1 MQFGS
6 CGKQD
11 CISYVPI
18 AARPGAH
25 HQWVFRPMEA
35 APAQL
40 SWNSQVCQL
49 KSSGLAGKKKR
60 ACLLWSAY
68 FHRRMED
75 PSCTSPSWSM
85 PQAQPRFRWFVAMEL
100 LTAGKSAVKL
110 WERVCAKDYRKRTF
124 SKRHQK
130 LVWKNF
136 YANFVSDFFFLVQ
149 GLVGKLRPQ
158 STAWRSRT
166 SPLPIACCCPALEA
180 LFIHPTVPL
189 PAALYPKGFCQPQG
203 KTLPVKMD
211 GARWA
216 PRVQEL
222 PARTSSSSLGLGQ
235 HTGLNQ

>member
-1 MQFGS
+1 
-6 CGKQD
+6 
-11 CISYVPI
+11 
-18 AARPGAH
+18 
-25 HQWVFRPMEA
+25 
-35 APAQL
+35 
-40 SWNSQVCQL
+40 
-49 KSSGLAGKKKR
+49 
-60 ACLLWSAY
+60 
-68 FHRRMED
+68 MED

-85 PQAQPRFRWFVAMEL
+85 PQAQPHFRWFVAMEL